1 MIIQDIRDAI
11 QGDGIDCFYPG
22 QHKGE
27 CTKEY
32 VVVKTGGTIS
42 TDVSSERPI
51 YTIMCYVPVN
61 KYSKLETLIFN
72 TKKSIKKVFPLVSYI
87 GNETASYYDEDVKA
101 HMISFQYAGCRKIEN
116 W

>member
-1 MIIQDIRDAI
+1 MIIQAIRDAI
-11 QGDGIDCFYPG
+11 QCDGIDCFYPG

-72 TKKSIKKVFPLVSYI
+72 TLCSAFRHFNVGANRSYLR
-87 GNETASYYDEDVKA
+87 GSY
-101 HMISFQYAGCRKIEN
+101 SCG
-116 W
+116 